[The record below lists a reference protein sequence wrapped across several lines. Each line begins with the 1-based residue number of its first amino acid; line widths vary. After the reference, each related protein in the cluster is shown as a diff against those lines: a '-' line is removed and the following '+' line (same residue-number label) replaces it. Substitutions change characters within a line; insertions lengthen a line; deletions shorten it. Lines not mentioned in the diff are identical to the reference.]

1 MMKIG
6 NRQHA
11 LRRGSGQAIGISKK
25 QMIFG
30 LVVLYAFMFVLQGSA
45 AAQQSGRLQRIGLL
59 RLTQL
64 PQDRIKGF
72 LEGLRDEGYTE
83 GKNVVIEQRYAEG
96 KADRLSGI
104 AAELVQAKVEAIVA
118 MGPPALYA
126 ANKATNTIPLVMVAS
141 VDPVA
146 AGMVTSLARPGGNL
160 TGVSIHNL
168 EISGKQLEL
177 LKQTVPSI
185 NRVAVLW
192 NPKTHGNRLHE
203 LENAANALKI
213 ELLPIEF
220 RGPEDFTIV
229 FDKAKASRADALL
242 TLPVG
247 MTQGH
252 WKSLADF
259 ALKSRLP
266 VISGAA
272 AVKAGAL
279 MYYGVSYPPLFR
291 RAAYYVARIL
301 KGTKPGDLPIERAT
315 SFELVI
321 NLKTARQI
329 GVTIP
334 PNMLVRATEVIR

>member
-1 MMKIG
+1 MTPFPSKFLFGTRQSKIPKRPRG
-6 NRQHA
+6 PKWAGIVA
-11 LRRGSGQAIGISKK
+11 LV
-25 QMIFG
+25 F
-30 LVVLYAFMFVLQGSA
+30 AFTMCETAV
-45 AAQQSGRLQRIGLL
+45 AQRSNNLPRIGLL

-64 PQDRIKGF
+64 PKDRIHAF
-72 LEGLRDEGYTE
+72 QEGLRTEGYTE
-83 GKNVVIEQRYAEG
+83 GKNLTIEHRYAVG
-96 KADRLSGI
+96 KADRLPGI

-126 ANKATNTIPLVMVAS
+126 AQKATNSIPVVMVAS

-160 TGVSIHNL
+160 TGLSIHDL

-177 LKQTVPSI
+177 LKQSVPSI

-203 LENAANALKI
+203 LANAANTLKI

-220 RGPEDFTIV
+220 RGPEDFSVV

-247 MTQGH
+247 MTQSH

-301 KGTKPGDLPIERAT
+301 KGTKPGDLPIERPT

-321 NLKTARQI
+321 NLKTAKQI

-334 PNMLVRATEVIR
+334 PSVLVRATEVIR